1 MLNST
6 ILQTKRND
14 YCMKALLKI
23 IAVIGIAVA
32 VAKLVE
38 IAIDVLYN
46 NYGKKYITTQV
57 EN

>member
-1 MLNST
+1 
-6 ILQTKRND
+6 
-14 YCMKALLKI
+14 MKALLKI